1 MGITLDT
8 YSHLFKE
15 MAGELTDGM
24 SEVLRATA
32 AATGTPPS
40 GRCERS
46 SAVTSTLS
54 REAIIGSI
62 ARERGGTMEQS
73 DELRDL
79 TLRFYEAVNSGD
91 VSFVERHVSRQEGAV
106 FVGTDPNE
114 WWEGYAAFVEALRS
128 QEEARGAGGLQIE
141 PGQIQAYREGSV
153 GWVIDRDSF
162 RLPDGTE
169 VPFRNSAVFL
179 QEDGE
184 WKLVHAHASIGVRNE
199 EMFGEDVTAS

>member
-199 EMFGEDVTAS
+199 EMFGEDIIAS